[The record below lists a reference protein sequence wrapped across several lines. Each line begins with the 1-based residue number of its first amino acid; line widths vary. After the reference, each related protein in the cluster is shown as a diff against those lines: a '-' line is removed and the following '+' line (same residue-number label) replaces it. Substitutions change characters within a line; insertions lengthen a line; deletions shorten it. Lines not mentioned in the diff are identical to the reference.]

1 MQKLRS
7 QTRLAICK
15 PASLQIPILLA
26 LICFLNFSLVC
37 AAAIIEV
44 PENYSTIQ
52 SAIDAATNDDEII
65 VAPATYYEN
74 INFSGKNIILRSTDP
89 TSTTVVTS
97 TIIDGNQADS
107 VVIFSGTESTTC
119 TLSGFTITNG
129 RAAND
134 GGISGNGTLA
144 TIENNN
150 ITTNTADG
158 SYPDGYGG
166 GLHSCDGIIQNNTI
180 SGNSAGHG
188 GGLAYCDGII
198 QNNTI
203 SGNVGYGGGGLS
215 DCNGTIQNNTISG
228 NRATSGGGL
237 LDCDGTIHNNTI
249 AGNYAS
255 QNGGGLFWCD
265 GIIQSNTI
273 TGNSAKYDGS
283 AFSQCRGFIINCIIW
298 GNSSPW
304 PWGSTFY
311 ESTTPFYSCI
321 QDWTGGGRG
330 NISADPRFV
339 DPANG
344 DYHLQP
350 GSPCIDAGSTY
361 YLLREYIIDV
371 DGECRLAGSSVDM
384 GSDEYGSSIDSDGD
398 LMADNDEATQGSNP
412 DNPDSDGDGLRDG
425 AEVLRGTNPAQYN
438 IPSGISIPADYTR
451 IQQGLF
457 LAFPGEVITVSPGT
471 YYENLNF
478 LGKNLILQST
488 NPFADNIINNTIID
502 GDRLFSVIFFNGTED
517 STCAVRG
524 FTIRDGSAYIAGGI
538 RGNGTLAKIENN
550 KILDNS
556 AFQGGGLYDCD
567 GTIQNNT
574 IYGNSAIGDTWSS
587 GGGLYD
593 CDGTIQNNTISGNS
607 AKYGGGLSDCD
618 GIIQNDIVANNSV
631 LGTGAGLYKC
641 DGLIQNTIIYSNS
654 AAYGYHTLSECAGP
668 IVNCI
673 IWGNTASRHLYGS
686 STPIYSCIEGW
697 TEAGRGNISTDPKFV
712 DPVNGDFH
720 LLPDSP
726 CIDAGNTHYLS
737 GEYIADIDGEC
748 RLAGSSVDMGCD
760 EYGSSIDTDGDL
772 LADVD
777 EDTSGTNRN
786 VSDTDG
792 DGLQDGLEVLRGT
805 SPTVYDTPSGIYITA
820 QYPSIQQGIFLAFP
834 SEAITVSPGI
844 YKESVHFLGKNLV
857 LQSTNPLDD
866 SIVSSTIIDGEGLFI
881 IISFNGMEN
890 GTCVIKGLTLQNG
903 YAIRGGAICG
913 NGTRATIANN
923 KILDNKALYS
933 GGGLFECEGVIN
945 NNIISGNTVRHSVY
959 GSGGGLYD
967 CDGAIQYNTISNNSA
982 VYGDGLYQC
991 DGIIQHNTIG
1001 HNSGGGLYQCSGPIL
1016 NNIISHNSGSGLY
1029 QCEGLIQNNTI
1040 LHNSSSYGG
1049 GLYGCNGTIQNNIIS
1064 DNSARFSGG
1073 GLLLCGG
1080 TIQNNTIA
1088 SNTAV
1093 MGGGLALCQGTI
1105 QNNLI
1110 YGNSVRG
1117 IEYYFSGTSY
1127 GHGIMQTDIKSL
1139 LPPRPTKIRGRGG
1152 GLYDCNGTI
1161 QNNIISSNLALI
1173 ELDSGGGLSY
1183 CDGII
1188 QNNIISRNSASWHG
1202 GGLYECYGTI
1212 LNNTIYGNSALVNGG
1227 GLYNCDAII
1236 KNCIIWQNTAPSG
1249 SQLDDYCSIPSYSC
1263 IQDWTGGTENISDDP
1278 QLVAP
1283 DNGDFHLQSASPCI
1297 DAGGY
1302 VSDLDQDFEGNPRPW
1317 DATSEPRG
1325 DGSDFDIGADEFIGF
1340 ITYDFIDSEEG
1351 WTPGSA
1357 IIFSR
1362 PQYLREAGS
1371 LKIISQDNTNTFGFW
1386 NSPENA
1392 IPVTKGYLYRA
1403 RFVVSTDVAQP
1414 ELVPQIRLRVN
1425 SMNFQQADC
1434 LTIDSNGDGGASPTP
1449 EGTSYDLYFVPPANE
1464 QFCMLAFDL
1473 LNFTSNDAPDAELA
1487 LDSVL
1492 IDRFRLDTLDDS
1504 DCTSRTYDIEASQEF
1519 WSTGDGTLVF
1529 TDPESF
1535 WADGALHLQST
1546 TNTNTFGYWGNDAT
1560 DITIEANQ
1568 LYRGT
1573 FDVRTDEPERSR
1585 VPQMRLRFNTA
1596 NFQATRCLEIAS
1608 FGDGANSP
1616 GITNTTYDRLYF
1628 LPPAN
1633 CVGEDLIVSF
1643 DILNFSPDD
1652 AAEASLILDRVIIE
1666 TIEPPTFP

>member
-7 QTRLAICK
+7 ETRLVICK

-26 LICFLNFSLVC
+26 CILFLNFSLVC
-37 AAAIIEV
+37 PAAIIRV
-44 PENYSTIQ
+44 PENNSTIQ
-52 SAIDAATNDDEII
+52 SAIDAAFDGDEII
-65 VAPATYYEN
+65 VSPGTYYEN
-74 INFSGKNIILRSTDP
+74 INFNGKNIILRSTDP
-89 TSTTVVTS
+89 TSPTVVAS
-97 TIIDGNQADS
+97 TIIDGQKTS
-107 VVIFSGTESTTC
+107 CVVRFKGTESPSC
-119 TLSGFTITNG
+119 VLSGFTITNG
-129 RAAND
+129 MAPSG
-134 GGISGNGTLA
+134 GGIKGNGTLA

-166 GLHSCDGIIQNNTI
+166 GLYHCNGTIQNNTI

-188 GGLAYCDGII
+188 GGLSDCNGII

-203 SGNVGYGGGGLS
+203 SGNSAYGGGGLS
-215 DCNGTIQNNTISG
+215 DCNGIIQKNTISG
-228 NRATSGGGL
+228 NSATSGAGL

-249 AGNYAS
+249 AGNS
-255 QNGGGLFWCD
+255 GNDGGGLFWCD

-273 TGNSAKYDGS
+273 TGNSAKYAGS
-283 AFSQCRGFIINCIIW
+283 GFSGCGGFIINCIIW
-298 GNSSPW
+298 GNSTD

-361 YLLREYIIDV
+361 YLLKDYIIDV

-425 AEVLRGTNPAQYN
+425 AEVLRGTNPTQYN

-488 NPFADNIINNTIID
+488 NPFNANIVNNTIID

-538 RGNGTLAKIENN
+538 RGNGTLAKIKNN

-556 AFQGGGLYDCD
+556 ADHGGGLYDCD

-574 IYGNSAIGDTWSS
+574 IYGNSAIGVIKRS

-593 CDGTIQNNTISGNS
+593 CDGIIQNNIISGNS
-607 AKYGGGLSDCD
+607 THYGGGLSDCD
-618 GIIQNDIVANNSV
+618 GIIQNNIVSNNSV
-631 LGTGAGLYKC
+631 TGEGGGLYNC
-641 DGLIQNTIIYSNS
+641 DGLIQNTVIYGN
-654 AAYGYHTLSECAGP
+654 GYHTLSKCAGP

-673 IWGNTASRHLYGS
+673 IWGNSGTASWQLYHS

-712 DPVNGDFH
+712 APVNGDFH

-772 LADVD
+772 LADMD

-792 DGLQDGLEVLRGT
+792 DGLKDGLEVLRGT
-805 SPTVYDTPSGIYITA
+805 SPTVYDTPSGNYIPA

-834 SEAITVSPGI
+834 SEVITVSPGI
-844 YKESVHFLGKNLV
+844 YKESVLFLGKNLV

-866 SIVSSTIIDGEGLFI
+866 SIVSSTIVDGEELFFV
-881 IISFNGMEN
+881 ISFTGMEN
-890 GTCVIKGLTLQNG
+890 DTYIIKGLTLRNG
-903 YAIRGGAICG
+903 YAIKGGAICG

-923 KILDNKALYS
+923 KILDNEAQYF
-933 GGGLFECEGVIN
+933 GGGLFKCEGVIN
-945 NNIISGNTVRHSVY
+945 DNIISNNTVRQVF
-959 GSGGGLYD
+959 GSGGGLYE
-967 CDGAIQYNTISNNSA
+967 CDGPIHYNTISKNSA
-982 VYGDGLYQC
+982 EYGGGLYRC
-991 DGIIQHNTIG
+991 DGIIQHNTISS
-1001 HNSGGGLYQCSGPIL
+1001 NRGGGLYQCSGPIL
-1016 NNIISHNSGSGLY
+1016 NNIISGNSGSGLY
-1029 QCEGLIQNNTI
+1029 QCEGLIQNNSI
-1040 LHNSSSYGG
+1040 LHNSARGGG

-1064 DNSARFSGG
+1064 DNSGRYSGG
-1073 GLLLCGG
+1073 GLLVCDG

-1088 SNTAV
+1088 SNTASW
-1093 MGGGLALCQGTI
+1093 GGGLGSCQGTI

-1117 IEYYFSGTSY
+1117 GEYYLSGVSY
-1127 GHGIMQTDIKSL
+1127 RHGIMQTDIESL
-1139 LPPRPTKIRGRGG
+1139 LPPPPPIVAKGG
-1152 GLYDCNGTI
+1152 GLYKCNGII

-1173 ELDSGGGLSY
+1173 DYDSGGGLSY

-1188 QNNIISRNSASWHG
+1188 QNNIVSMNSASWHG

-1212 LNNTIYGNSALVNGG
+1212 LNNTIYGNSALANGG

-1236 KNCIIWQNTAPSG
+1236 KNCIIWQNNAPSG
-1249 SQLDDYCSIPSYSC
+1249 PQLHDNCSTPSYSC
-1263 IQDWTGGTENISDDP
+1263 IQDWTGGGIGDISDNPELVDP
-1278 QLVAP
+1278 A
-1283 DNGDFHLQSASPCI
+1283 NGDFHLKTTSPCI
-1297 DAGGY
+1297 DAGAY
-1302 VSDLDQDFEGNPRPW
+1302 IADLPEDFEGNPRPW
-1317 DATSEPRG
+1317 DGTSEPRG
-1325 DGSDFDIGADEFIGF
+1325 DGSDFDIGADEYIGPISF
-1340 ITYDFIDSEEG
+1340 DFSMSREE
-1351 WTPGSA
+1351 WKSGSA
-1357 IIFSR
+1357 IVFSEPQFIFEPGR
-1362 PQYLREAGS
+1362 
-1371 LKIISQDNTNTFGFW
+1371 LKLVSQNNTNTFGFW

-1403 RFVVSTDVAQP
+1403 RFIVSTDVALP

-1425 SMNFQQADC
+1425 SSNFQQADC
-1434 LTIDSNGDGGASPTP
+1434 LIIDSNGDGGASPTP

-1473 LNFTSNDAPDAELA
+1473 VNFTSNDAPDAELA

-1492 IDRFRLDTLDDS
+1492 IDRFRLDTLDES
-1504 DCTSRTYDIEASQEF
+1504 TTITWAYDFETSQEF
-1519 WSTGDGTLVF
+1519 WSTGDGTPEF
-1529 TDPESF
+1529 TDPEFF
-1535 WADGALHLQST
+1535 WADGALHLRST
-1546 TNTNTFGYWGNDAT
+1546 TNTNTFGYWGSDPT
-1560 DITIEANQ
+1560 DITIEENR

-1573 FDVRTDEPERSR
+1573 FEVRTDETDRSR

-1596 NFQATRCLEIAS
+1596 NMQAARSFEIAS
-1608 FGDGANSP
+1608 AGDGANSP

-1633 CVGEDLIVSF
+1633 CVGRGLIVSF
-1643 DILNFSPDD
+1643 DILNFNPGD
-1652 AAEASLILDRVIIE
+1652 APTASLILDRAIIE
-1666 TIEPPTFP
+1666 TLSPPALP

>member
-1 MQKLRS
+1 
-7 QTRLAICK
+7 
-15 PASLQIPILLA
+15 
-26 LICFLNFSLVC
+26 
-37 AAAIIEV
+37 
-44 PENYSTIQ
+44 
-52 SAIDAATNDDEII
+52 
-65 VAPATYYEN
+65 
-74 INFSGKNIILRSTDP
+74 
-89 TSTTVVTS
+89 
-97 TIIDGNQADS
+97 
-107 VVIFSGTESTTC
+107 
-119 TLSGFTITNG
+119 
-129 RAAND
+129 
-134 GGISGNGTLA
+134 
-144 TIENNN
+144 
-150 ITTNTADG
+150 
-158 SYPDGYGG
+158 
-166 GLHSCDGIIQNNTI
+166 
-180 SGNSAGHG
+180 
-188 GGLAYCDGII
+188 
-198 QNNTI
+198 
-203 SGNVGYGGGGLS
+203 
-215 DCNGTIQNNTISG
+215 
-228 NRATSGGGL
+228 
-237 LDCDGTIHNNTI
+237 
-249 AGNYAS
+249 
-255 QNGGGLFWCD
+255 
-265 GIIQSNTI
+265 
-273 TGNSAKYDGS
+273 
-283 AFSQCRGFIINCIIW
+283 
-298 GNSSPW
+298 
-304 PWGSTFY
+304 
-311 ESTTPFYSCI
+311 
-321 QDWTGGGRG
+321 
-330 NISADPRFV
+330 
-339 DPANG
+339 
-344 DYHLQP
+344 
-350 GSPCIDAGSTY
+350 
-361 YLLREYIIDV
+361 LREYIIDV

-425 AEVLRGTNPAQYN
+425 AEVLRGTNPTQYN

-488 NPFADNIINNTIID
+488 NPFNANIVNNTIID

-556 AFQGGGLYDCD
+556 ADHGGGLYDCD

-574 IYGNSAIGDTWSS
+574 IYGNSAIGVIKRS

-593 CDGTIQNNTISGNS
+593 CDGIIQNNIISGNS
-607 AKYGGGLSDCD
+607 THYGGGLSDCD
-618 GIIQNDIVANNSV
+618 GIIQNNIVSNNSV
-631 LGTGAGLYKC
+631 TGEGGGLYNC
-641 DGLIQNTIIYSNS
+641 DGSIQNTVIYGNS
-654 AAYGYHTLSECAGP
+654 AAYGYHTLSKCAGP

-673 IWGNTASRHLYGS
+673 IWGNSDTTNPQLYHS

-697 TEAGRGNISTDPKFV
+697 TKVGRGNISTDPKFV
-712 DPVNGDFH
+712 APVNGDFH

-726 CIDAGNTHYLS
+726 CIDAGNTHYLF

-777 EDTSGTNRN
+777 EDTSGTNRY

-792 DGLQDGLEVLRGT
+792 DGLKDGVEVLRGT
-805 SPTVYDTPSGIYITA
+805 SPLLYNTPGTISIPA

-834 SEAITVSPGI
+834 SEVITVSPGI
-844 YKESVHFLGKNLV
+844 YKESLHFLGKNLV

-866 SIVSSTIIDGEGLFI
+866 SIVSSTIVDGEELFFV
-881 IISFNGMEN
+881 ISFTGMEN
-890 GTCVIKGLTLQNG
+890 DTCIIKGLTLRNG
-903 YAIRGGAICG
+903 YAIKGGAICG

-923 KILDNKALYS
+923 KILDNEAQYF
-933 GGGLFECEGVIN
+933 GGGLFKCEGVIN
-945 NNIISGNTVRHSVY
+945 DNIISGNTVRQVF
-959 GSGGGLYD
+959 GSGGGLYE
-967 CDGAIQYNTISNNSA
+967 CDGPIHYNTISNNSA
-982 VYGDGLYQC
+982 EYGDGLYLC
-991 DGIIQHNTIG
+991 DGIIQHNIIS
-1001 HNSGGGLYQCSGPIL
+1001 HNRGSGLYQCSGPIL

-1029 QCEGLIQNNTI
+1029 QCEGLIQNNSI
-1040 LHNSSSYGG
+1040 LDNSSSYGG

-1073 GLLLCGG
+1073 GLLGCNG

-1088 SNTAV
+1088 SNTAAL
-1093 MGGGLALCQGTI
+1093 GGGLALCQGTI

-1117 IEYYFSGTSY
+1117 IEYYLSGASY

-1139 LPPRPTKIRGRGG
+1139 WPPPPTKIRGRGG
-1152 GLYDCNGTI
+1152 GLYDCNGII

-1188 QNNIISRNSASWHG
+1188 QNNIISMNSASWHG

-1212 LNNTIYGNSALVNGG
+1212 LNNTIYGNSALANGG

-1236 KNCIIWQNTAPSG
+1236 KNCIIWQNTAALSG
-1249 SQLDDYCSIPSYSC
+1249 AQLYDCATPWYSC
-1263 IQDWTGGTENISDDP
+1263 IQDWTGGGTGNIASDP
-1278 QLVAP
+1278 QLVDP
-1283 DNGDFHLQSASPCI
+1283 DNGDFHLKTTSPCI

-1317 DATSEPRG
+1317 DGTSEPRG
-1325 DGSDFDIGADEFIGF
+1325 DGSDFDIGADEFIGS

-1357 IIFSR
+1357 IIFSL

-1403 RFVVSTDVAQP
+1403 RFIVSTDVAQP

-1425 SMNFQQADC
+1425 SRNFEQADC

-1449 EGTSYDLYFVPPANE
+1449 EGTTYDLYFVPPANDD
-1464 QFCMLAFDL
+1464 FCMLAFDL
-1473 LNFTSNDAPDAELA
+1473 LNFNESDAPDATVA
-1487 LDSVL
+1487 LESVL
-1492 IDRFRLDTLDDS
+1492 VERFGLDTLDEP
-1504 DCTSRTYDIEASQEF
+1504 TTITWTYDFETSQEF
-1519 WSTGDGTLVF
+1519 WFPGDGTYAF
-1529 TDPESF
+1529 TDPEFF
-1535 WADGALHLQST
+1535 WDEGALHLRSA
-1546 TNTNTFGYWGNDAT
+1546 TNTNTFGFWHSDGIDV
-1560 DITIEANQ
+1560 IIEADR

-1573 FDVRTDEPERSR
+1573 FEVRTDEPERSL
-1585 VPQMRLRFNTA
+1585 VPQMRLRFNIA
-1596 NFQATRCLEIAS
+1596 NLQAARTLEIS
-1608 FGDGANSP
+1608 SIGDGANSP
-1616 GITNTTYDRLYF
+1616 GTINTIYDQLYF

-1633 CVGEDLIVSF
+1633 CVGRGLIISF
-1643 DILNFSPDD
+1643 DMLNFDPAD
-1652 AAEASLILDRVIIE
+1652 AAEASLILDRAIIE
-1666 TIEPPTFP
+1666 TLSPPASP